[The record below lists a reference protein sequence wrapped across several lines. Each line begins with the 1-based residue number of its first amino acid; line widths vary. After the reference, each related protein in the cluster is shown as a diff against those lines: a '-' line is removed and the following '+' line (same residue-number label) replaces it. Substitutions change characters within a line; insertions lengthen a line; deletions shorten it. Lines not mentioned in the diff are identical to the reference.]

1 MSEFLRFRRMITPV
15 FIQVVFWLGL
25 LANLI
30 GSIVLMQRGGSNVLV
45 GFLVLVF
52 GSLMVRVYCELIIL
66 LFRVYDSLKNIERK
80 GSGSV
85 T

>member
-1 MSEFLRFRRMITPV
+1 MGDFLRFRRMITPV

-25 LANLI
+25 LGNLI
-30 GSIVLMQRGGSNVLV
+30 GSIVLMQRGGSNVLY
-45 GFLVLVF
+45 GFLLLLF

-85 T
+85 A

>member
-1 MSEFLRFRRMITPV
+1 MGDFLKFRKMITPV

-25 LANLI
+25 LGNLVA
-30 GSIVLMQRGGSNVLV
+30 SIVLISRGGVSVLG
-45 GFLVLVF
+45 GFLLLLF

-66 LFRVYDSLKNIERK
+66 LFRIYDSLKNIERK

-85 T
+85 A

>member
-1 MSEFLRFRRMITPV
+1 MGDFLSFRRMITPV

-25 LANLI
+25 FGNLVA
-30 GSIVLMQRGGSNVLV
+30 SIVLMSRGGSKVLI
-45 GFLVLVF
+45 GFLLLLF

-66 LFRVYDSLKNIERK
+66 LFRIYDSLKNIERK
-80 GSGSV
+80 GSSSV